1 MTNKFFPVEYLLMSN
16 GEEKFGISIEPS
28 EEVRADVREGIR
40 LLHVEDDTTYHR
52 AFAGNLEMRIQPK
65 PNIKRVYTLKAF
77 REVLRQQ
84 TFDAII
90 LDYDLTNF
98 TAEDVLPILE
108 EEGKSDIPC
117 ILLTGKLTSPDTE
130 EIIDRLKEGG
140 VRRVFLKGRLKEEG
154 WNEFI
159 SALKEV
165 IEFAEV
171 SKELEKQRVE
181 ADRLRGVLEMAGAV
195 GHEFNQPLQ
204 VIGGV
209 IELLFMDPV
218 ELQQIPKAVQQK
230 LKTIQDQINKLAK
243 LSRQVGNIRRR
254 VTQPYTKEI
263 GDIIDIKASS
273 ESDKAVIFNS
283 DPASWKELVKKLN
296 PPEPTKEDS

>member
-1 MTNKFFPVEYLLMSN
+1 MSN